1 MAVDC
6 VVVEAVRQELRCD
19 PLASLK
25 ELQERVNAR
34 LEREDL
40 TEANMKAA
48 MEQISYVDIRDAVLS
63 QLASGKAHYQ
73 ESYLLSEMMES
84 GNAIGERAGIQVP
97 ENEGMSISLD
107 R

>member
-1 MAVDC
+1 VQIRSNN
-6 VVVEAVRQELRCD
+6 VEAVKQELRCD

-25 ELQERVNAR
+25 ETQEQVNAR

-48 MEQISYVDIRDAVLS
+48 MEQISYSEIRDAVLS

-73 ESYLLSEMMES
+73 ESYLFQFEMILIGSTVRTPSPLMGEGWDGGDS
-84 GNAIGERAGIQVP
+84 GVE
-97 ENEGMSISLD
+97 
-107 R
+107 